1 VKLKERKRTSE
12 RAEARDEIGREERGI
27 GEVLFEANGLVI
39 AAVVEKL
46 VKKLECGENVI
57 LLQQKVH
64 HAIAQ

>member
-1 VKLKERKRTSE
+1 MTSE

-27 GEVLFEANGLVI
+27 GEVLFEANGLVVV
-39 AAVVEKL
+39 AVVEKL